1 MSMKVMEERKIG
13 GWRLA
18 DGSLATECGG
28 KYFVEIDFPSVVETE
43 EVEFDTFDELVDYAK
58 QVYNNEVYIKRSN
71 AHDAYMAGIR
81 YDGDAAH
88 EGGLSVKGRLEYW
101 AHPEMQEMYGSF
113 ALGRLFRYK
122 QLLGLVN

>member
-18 DGSLATECGG
+18 DGSLATKCGG

-58 QVYNNEVYIKRSN
+58 QVYNNEVYIKRSR
-71 AHDAYMAGIR
+71 AHDAYMAGIH
-81 YDGDAAH
+81 YEGDAAH

-101 AHPEMQEMYGSF
+101 AHPEIQEIYGRF
-113 ALGRLFRYK
+113 ALGRLFKYK
-122 QLLGLVN
+122 RLLGLVK